1 MFGILVYWLDKNF
14 HYHERLLAALPFSS
28 VRHTAIELEKATK
41 VACADV
47 GLGECN
53 DSEDFMLDTV
63 RDFVH
68 ATCSDN
74 ASNIVSGWETFDGHE
89 CCDHTIA
96 LIVLTFLEQPN
107 VKKVAVQM
115 YDVEF
120 PSKAGNAAPNPDGS
134 VYRQHQLA
142 IYDWDIVREAM
153 YVLRYMKEGV
163 DLLRVS
169 RNVTP
174 NLFLPVAGRLAYIAH
189 QDTSL
194 KFENVESWAKNIVT
208 KDWKPTPAVQEEEQ
222 RDAKRRKRNNDGGCA
237 LESFLLDSDSEDE
250 GETVEVVV
258 VPEEERDEL
267 QQYLCLPDAKPD
279 VDVLEW
285 WRKHSVTFPSLARMA
300 RQFLGVPAST
310 AGVERAFSSV
320 NFMHSD
326 LRKSL
331 EEGTIQHTLMAAMN

>member
-163 DLLRVS
+163 DLLRV
-169 RNVTP
+169 
-174 NLFLPVAGRLAYIAH
+174 
-189 QDTSL
+189 
-194 KFENVESWAKNIVT
+194 ESWAKNIVT